1 MFEALFQ
8 GLGIITLT
16 VLAYEGTLRVC
27 PTERCRRVAAAA
39 VLSAGISISM
49 FLPLTL
55 APGLVFDLRHVF
67 LVLAATYGGSLTA
80 ITTAACAIA
89 IRYWTGGIGM
99 EAGIAGIL
107 ISASIGYAIAKALP
121 RRNMTFG
128 GLLLLGVAASV
139 SLSSTFLLPVELA
152 VDILQRIGPQMIVAN
167 LVGTLTAGF
176 LLDRKRVGVSY
187 ENRLKDYAWT
197 DPLTGLLNRRALD
210 HVGSRIERECRERN
224 ADCSFLLLDVD
235 HFKTVNDTF
244 GHAAGDEVLR
254 TIAALIREEA
264 RSADIV
270 FRYGGEEV
278 AIIMPDSDVEVAYS
292 VAERMRSRI
301 ELHPHEMRGIMIA
314 VTVSIGVYTSTGEA
328 ISVRQGMDRADDAL
342 YRAKRTGRN
351 RTELAI
357 AA

>member
-1 MFEALFQ
+1 MFGALFQ
-8 GLGIITLT
+8 GLGIVTLT

-27 PTERCRRVAAAA
+27 PTGRCRRVTAAV

-67 LVLAATYGGSLTA
+67 LVLAATYGGSLAA
-80 ITTAACAIA
+80 ITTATCAIA

-107 ISASIGYAIAKALP
+107 ISACLGYAIAKTLP
-121 RRNMTFG
+121 RRRMTFG
-128 GLLLLGVAASV
+128 GLLILGVAASV
-139 SLSSTFLLPVELA
+139 SLTSTFVLPVEIA
-152 VDILQRIGPQMIVAN
+152 VDILQRIGPQMFVAN
-167 LVGTLTAGF
+167 LVGTLAAGF

-224 ADCSFLLLDVD
+224 ASCSFLLLDVD

-254 TIAALIREEA
+254 TIASLIREEA

-270 FRYGGEEV
+270 SRYGGEEV
-278 AIIMPDSDVEVAYS
+278 AIVMPDTDIDVAYS
-292 VAERMRSRI
+292 VAERMRSRV
-301 ELHPHEMRGIMIA
+301 EMHPHEMRGIMIA
-314 VTVSIGVYTSTGEA
+314 VTVSIGVYTASGER
-328 ISVRQGMDRADDAL
+328 ISISQGMHLADDAL